1 MVQVKKRKNIIK
13 LKRNNKKEEEKDT
26 KLSMST
32 SHVTKDLL
40 NIMQLYHID

>member
-32 SHVTKDLL
+32 FLCVC
-40 NIMQLYHID
+40 IYIDIIHQF